1 MVLPRFLPS
10 FIRFHRVF
18 ISSYWISLGSTSSY
32 QALPSSLGFTSSFTV
47 IISFHWIS
55 RSSFLPIFTRC
66 TIYFSLHYLVSLWFS
81 FWVAKWLR
89 CFLFQFL
96 ERNGQ
101 RCCLFVLFWRRR
113 RRGRSGDDPQLGAA
127 PPGQR
132 RRANAP
138 STHRLHPQQGTPN
151 IVFVVAVVA
160 VVDVVVV
167 VLVVAVVT
175 PVFGSCNGIPQIPVN
190 TGSSIVVM

>member
-1 MVLPRFLPS
+1 MVAFYRVSLVSTRFYLVLLGFIISLWVVMVLPRFLPS

-32 QALPSSLGFTSSFTV
+32 QVLPSSLGFTSSFTV

-101 RCCLFVLFWRRR
+101 RCCLFVLF
-113 RRGRSGDDPQLGAA
+113 
-127 PPGQR
+127 
-132 RRANAP
+132 
-138 STHRLHPQQGTPN
+138 
-151 IVFVVAVVA
+151 
-160 VVDVVVV
+160 
-167 VLVVAVVT
+167 
-175 PVFGSCNGIPQIPVN
+175 
-190 TGSSIVVM
+190 